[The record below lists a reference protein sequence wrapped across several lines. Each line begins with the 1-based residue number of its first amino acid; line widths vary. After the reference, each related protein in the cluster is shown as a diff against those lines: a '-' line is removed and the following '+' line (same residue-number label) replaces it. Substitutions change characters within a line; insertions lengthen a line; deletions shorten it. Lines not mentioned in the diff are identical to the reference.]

1 MATSQS
7 NTTYSAPVGSVDLAA
22 MNDEGEPY
30 EIWPCGSCLPWHAEV
45 VQADRSGSYFS
56 TVDWSAMVCSSRP
69 RSFAQQGV

>member
-1 MATSQS
+1 MATSES

-45 VQADRSGSYFS
+45 VRADEEVLVREWHAVNCPEFQKLIKG
-56 TVDWSAMVCSSRP
+56 
-69 RSFAQQGV
+69 